1 MSNVKISAILAC
13 MLTIAGCATP
23 YSEVPIA
30 KNFPTT
36 SQEKLQAASHWGLI
50 ANDLSRKI
58 QANMASKV
66 DKNQPIYVSAKAA
79 SPFNQAVV
87 SELISSLVADGYTV
101 VKTPENTVKVDV
113 DTQVL
118 QFSAN
123 RLQARKVGALTAI
136 ATGLWASAEYGS
148 VTGAGVVT
156 GVIAGSE
163 ALAYMDSDRAS
174 GSTPKSEIIINI
186 SVSDANRYIAVSRAT
201 YYVSDSDK
209 WLYQAAQTK
218 SFSIQG
224 SN

>member
-1 MSNVKISAILAC
+1 

-123 RLQARKVGALTAI
+123 RLQARQVGALTAI

-174 GSTPKSEIIINI
+174 GSTPKKIG
-186 SVSDANRYIAVSRAT
+186 RA
-201 YYVSDSDK
+201 
-209 WLYQAAQTK
+209 
-218 SFSIQG
+218 
-224 SN
+224 